1 MSSNMNMKKYLALI
15 TAAASMA
22 LLFISMPVSA
32 QTPTPTV
39 TNPTL
44 KGRACEGITG
54 STGTATTDCGQPGFF
69 GGLVERVINLLSI
82 IIGGIAAI
90 VLVVAGIMYVASGG
104 DPNNTKRAKD
114 AILYAIIGLVVAI
127 AGQGMVRF
135 VIGNI

>member
-1 MSSNMNMKKYLALI
+1 MKKYLILL

-22 LLFISMPVSA
+22 LLFVSMPVAA
-32 QTPTPTV
+32 QTPATV

-69 GGLVERVINLLSI
+69 AGLVERILNILSI
-82 IIGGIAAI
+82 ILGGIAVI

-114 AILYAIIGLVVAI
+114 AILYAVIGIVVAV
-127 AGQGMVRF
+127 AAQGIVRF
-135 VIGNI
+135 VIGNV

>member
-1 MSSNMNMKKYLALI
+1 MSSNMKKYFTLL
-15 TAAASMA
+15 TAVASMS
-22 LLFISMPVSA
+22 LLFVSMPVSA
-32 QTPTPTV
+32 QAPAPTV

-44 KGRACEGITG
+44 KGEACKGITG

-69 GGLVERVINLLSI
+69 AGLVERVINILSI
-82 IIGGIAAI
+82 VIGGIAAI

-114 AILYAIIGLVVAI
+114 AILYAVIGLVVAI
-127 AGQGMVRF
+127 AGQGIVRF